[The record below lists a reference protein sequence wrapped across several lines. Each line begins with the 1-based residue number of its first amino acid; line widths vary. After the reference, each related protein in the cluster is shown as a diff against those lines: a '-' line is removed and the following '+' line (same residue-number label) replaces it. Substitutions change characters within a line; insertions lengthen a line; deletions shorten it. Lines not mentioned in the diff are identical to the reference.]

1 MTKNKKFYEIKLAM
15 KAGHY
20 ENLTLREKK
29 IYKNAFKNG
38 YRLSQSHIKKEQKVY
53 IPKKIVGISF
63 AKPSGRVVESIINKI
78 CIKYEVHKKSL
89 MSKTRT
95 QDLVRARNIIHN
107 LLHEKY
113 KLSLT
118 EIGKYFGQ
126 DHTTVLHSI
135 EMKRLR
141 KRFWHSNQSLW
152 KEYQDIKDTIS

>member
-63 AKPSGRVVESIINKI
+63 AKPSSRIVESIINKI

-107 LLHEKY
+107 LLH
-113 KLSLT
+113 
-118 EIGKYFGQ
+118 
-126 DHTTVLHSI
+126 
-135 EMKRLR
+135 
-141 KRFWHSNQSLW
+141 
-152 KEYQDIKDTIS
+152 

>member
-1 MTKNKKFYEIKLAM
+1 MGIDYPNHILKKNKKFIFL
-15 KAGHY
+15 
-20 ENLTLREKK
+20 
-29 IYKNAFKNG
+29 
-38 YRLSQSHIKKEQKVY
+38 
-53 IPKKIVGISF
+53 KKIVGISF
-63 AKPSGRVVESIINKI
+63 AKPSSRIVESIINKI

-141 KRFWHSNQSLW
+141 KRFWHNNQSLW

>member
-63 AKPSGRVVESIINKI
+63 AKPSSRIVESIINKI
-78 CIKYEVHKKSL
+78 CIKYEVHKK
-89 MSKTRT
+89 
-95 QDLVRARNIIHN
+95 VH
-107 LLHEKY
+107 HESPFAKNT
-113 KLSLT
+113 KLTKKVGSGSAP
-118 EIGKYFGQ
+118 E
-126 DHTTVLHSI
+126 
-135 EMKRLR
+135 
-141 KRFWHSNQSLW
+141 
-152 KEYQDIKDTIS
+152 

>member
-63 AKPSGRVVESIINKI
+63 AKPSSRIVDSIINKI
-78 CIKYEVHKKSL
+78 CIRYEVHKKSL

-107 LLHEKY
+107 ILYEKY
-113 KLSLT
+113 NMNLT
-118 EIGKYFGQ
+118 DIGRYFGQ

-135 EMKRLR
+135 EMKKDKR
-141 KRFWHSNQSLW
+141 RFWDAGQSIWQEFQEL
-152 KEYQDIKDTIS
+152 KETIS

>member
-1 MTKNKKFYEIKLAM
+1 MTKNKKFYEIKLAL

-20 ENLTLREKK
+20 ENLSLREKK

-107 LLHEKY
+107 LLYERY
-113 KLSLT
+113 NLNLT
-118 EIGKYFGQ
+118 DIGKYFGQ
-126 DHTTVLHSI
+126 DHTAVLHSI
-135 EMKRLR
+135 EMKKDKR
-141 KRFWHSNQSLW
+141 RFWDAGQSIWQEFQEL
-152 KEYQDIKDTIS
+152 KETIS

>member
-63 AKPSGRVVESIINKI
+63 AKPSSRIVESIINKI

-135 EMKRLR
+135 EMKKDKR
-141 KRFWHSNQSLW
+141 RFWGTHQTLW
-152 KEYQDIKDTIS
+152 QEYQDIINTIS